1 MTFHFQFLMPMQLEF
16 FDGNIQIRSTKIHRD
31 IDDKFP
37 APVQSV
43 DLEQKKK
50 QQKISNHMCR
60 IRMEKQFGK
69 FFSARSRRFF
79 NKSHPASNI
88 TFNIQQ

>member
-1 MTFHFQFLMPMQLEF
+1 MTFHFQFLMSMQLEF

-50 QQKISNHMCR
+50 TTKNFEPYVSNTNGKTVWKI
-60 IRMEKQFGK
+60 
-69 FFSARSRRFF
+69 FFSS
-79 NKSHPASNI
+79 I
-88 TFNIQQ
+88 TPFL